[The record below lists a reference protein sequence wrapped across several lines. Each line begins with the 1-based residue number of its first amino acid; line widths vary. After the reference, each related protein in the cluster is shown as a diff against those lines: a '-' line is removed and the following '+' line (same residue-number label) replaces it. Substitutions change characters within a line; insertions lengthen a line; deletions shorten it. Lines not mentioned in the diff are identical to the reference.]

1 MIIKEWDNNLIVTDN
16 FLTNLPI
23 SKLSSINT
31 EELSADDLML
41 ISKKCDPSNMTE
53 TGFMSY
59 YATFNDLSGWI
70 YSALDVDTIKFDIN
84 KLSIDLDRLLP
95 YEDYLSEISNAYVSA
110 IVDVE

>member
-23 SKLSSINT
+23 SKLLPINT
-31 EELSADDLML
+31 DKLSSDDLML
-41 ISKKCDPSNMTE
+41 ISKKCNSSNMTE

-59 YATFNDLSGWI
+59 YATFNDLSIWMN
-70 YSALDVDTIKFDIN
+70 AVLDIDTIKLDIN
-84 KLSIDLDRLLP
+84 QLSIDLDRLLP